1 MLAAE
6 ANAIAHEAMH
16 GSLSIL
22 EREMNVVLMYMS
34 NVGTQASLFAGFV
47 FVAFY
52 EPLFNNNPDAHPVAS
67 VFGMVMATVSFSA
80 MVYTV
85 VCSTIS
91 SSLGPTLALKG
102 SDTSSMRKAVEYM
115 KLDR

>member
-67 VFGMVMATVSFSA
+67 VFGMVMATVSFWPW
-80 MVYTV
+80 
-85 VCSTIS
+85 STRGLLSIS
-91 SSLGPTLALKG
+91 SSLGPTRAKG
-102 SDTSSMRKAVEYM
+102 GQTPLQCGKPSST
-115 KLDR
+115 